1 MNKKPAKSTKK
12 TIEIPEELKEAV
24 SKKIHSFLTRP
35 DYNPMS
41 QSTLMK
47 ELELAATEETAA
59 KKLLTEMICEGEI
72 EISKNKLSLA
82 GQKKAPVAT
91 GTLRMHPRGF
101 GFVIPDASSY
111 LTEDVFIPKHLTD
124 SAVDGDIVE
133 IAVMPSTKPEKGPEG
148 KILSIIKRTRSH
160 LAGVI
165 RIIDSGQNMLA
176 FIPLFGAQKPAEVL
190 PSKDFPVIA
199 GDRVILKVVEW
210 GGQNKA
216 PLCEISHV
224 IGHISDPSLDIPA
237 AIEEFSLRAPFPLAA
252 LNQAKEYG
260 KDVSEKDMEGRMD
273 LTKVETFTIDP
284 ETAKD
289 FDDAL
294 SLTKDAKGYHLMV
307 HIADVAH
314 YVPQGSPLDKEALM
328 RGNSTYFPGKCIPM
342 LPEELSNHLCS
353 LRPDTI
359 RLCISVLMTFDEQ
372 GTLTNH
378 SIKRTFIKS
387 AKRFTYEEAKEILDG
402 KPNVHAPTMLLMK
415 ELCLLLKKKRYAR
428 GSIDFALPEV
438 VLEIDPKGMP
448 IGFKIVEYDI
458 SHQLV
463 EEFMLKANEVV
474 AKSLTD
480 HDKPV
485 LYRIHEEPAADS
497 LEDFGILARSLG
509 FALQDSTSVPE
520 LQKLFE
526 QAKGSPFATQLAV
539 AFIRSMKL
547 ATYSAENV
555 GHFGLCLEHYCHFTS
570 PIRRYPDLV
579 IQRTLFNQ
587 QDPESNFDLIAL
599 ESSEKERLSFK
610 AEMSVKTLKKLRLLK
625 KYFEEDPTK
634 VYEAAIVKV
643 KPFGIYFEIS
653 PYQLEGFL
661 HISELEDDYFIFDQR
676 QNALVGERTRKRHGV
691 GDKVQVML
699 SSVDFILQE
708 SKWHLLGR
716 RAERERRVSQPQPP
730 SRPPLKNEKSKRS
743 RKRKKR

>member
-1 MNKKPAKSTKK
+1 MNKKTSKSTNP
-12 TIEIPEELKEAV
+12 IEIPEDLKEAV
-24 SKKIHSFLTRP
+24 SKKIHSFLSSP

-41 QSTLMK
+41 QSSLMQ
-47 ELELAATEETAA
+47 ELGLLATEQTAA
-59 KKLLTEMICEGEI
+59 KKLLTEMICDGVI
-72 EISKNKLSLA
+72 EITKNKLALA

-101 GFVIPDASSY
+101 GFVIPDASSC

-133 IAVMPSTKPEKGPEG
+133 IALMPSTKPEKGPEG

-165 RIIDSGQNMLA
+165 RIIDTGKHMLA

-190 PSKDFPVIA
+190 PSKDFPVIV

-224 IGHISDPSLDIPA
+224 IGHISNPALDIPA
-237 AIEEFSLRAPFPLAA
+237 AIEEFSLRAPFPLQA

-260 KDVSEKDMEGRMD
+260 KEVSEKDMQGRMD

-294 SLTKDAKGYHLMV
+294 SLTKDARGYHLIV

-314 YVPQGSPLDKEALM
+314 YVPQGSPLDKEAFM

-372 GTLTNH
+372 GTLINH
-378 SIKRTFIKS
+378 SIKRSFINS
-387 AKRFTYEEAKEILDG
+387 VKRFTYEEAKEVLDG
-402 KPNVHAPTMLLMK
+402 KPSPFSPILLLMK
-415 ELCLLLKKKRYAR
+415 ELCLLLKKKRYSR

-438 VLEIDPKGMP
+438 VLEIAPDGMP

-474 AKSLTD
+474 AKALSD
-480 HDKPV
+480 QEKPV
-485 LYRIHEEPAADS
+485 LFRIHEEPAADS

-509 FALQDSTSVPE
+509 FALKDSTSLPE

-555 GHFGLCLEHYCHFTS
+555 GHFGLSLEHYCHFTS

-579 IQRTLFNQ
+579 IQRLLFNQ

-599 ESSEKERLSFK
+599 ECSEKERLSFK

-634 VYEAAIVKV
+634 IYEASVVKV

-676 QNALVGERTRKRHGV
+676 QNALIGERTHKRHGV

-708 SKWHLLGR
+708 SKWHLQGR
-716 RAERERRVSQPQPP
+716 RAERRVAKAPSP
-730 SRPPLKNEKSKRS
+730 SRPSLKNEKSKRS